1 MTIFVV
7 WMTLVVYYDVILNW
21 GFMQEWNIEDYF
33 IVFRGMFCELSLE
46 ILVITLT
53 YVIIQNWSEI
63 EKALTKWYLKWQ
75 KD

>member
-1 MTIFVV
+1 MTVF
-7 WMTLVVYYDVILNW
+7 MALVIYYDVMLNC
-21 GFMQEWNIEDYF
+21 GHMQEWYIEDYF
-33 IVFRGMFCELSLE
+33 TVFRSMFCELSLE

-53 YVIIQNWSEI
+53 YLIIQNWSEI